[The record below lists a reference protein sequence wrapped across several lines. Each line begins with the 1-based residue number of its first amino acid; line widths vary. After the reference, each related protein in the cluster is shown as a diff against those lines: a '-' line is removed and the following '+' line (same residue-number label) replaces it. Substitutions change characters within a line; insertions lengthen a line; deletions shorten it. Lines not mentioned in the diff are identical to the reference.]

1 MQEKAQKEDISEIAE
16 PKAAAGS
23 GMPGISDRCDVLHQ
37 SWGEMGILKTFA
49 AAEYPVKNDM
59 M

>member
-16 PKAAAGS
+16 PEAAAGS
-23 GMPGISDRCDVLHQ
+23 SVPGISDRCDVLHQ
-37 SWGEMGILKTFA
+37 SWGEMGILKTLGSSRIIQLR
-49 AAEYPVKNDM
+49 M